1 MEVKEENIPNFIKEK
16 LEKNIDYYVLKNFYK
31 NSYIK
36 SLYFKVNNVVFVAI
50 ISEPLSKY
58 NLIFDSFKNIKESE
72 YLERFGVYSSN
83 FELIYGFNGPDVF
96 KDDSYIKKLNDN
108 SYIENSESNYL
119 VYIYKKLIFEDENER
134 FGPIF
139 ITITFDFFNLYF
151 QVYLRNILTLLVG
164 LVLVF
169 LIWIFSNRLAK
180 PYVKL
185 SKEFIKNLK
194 IFSSNYIPM
203 DINGTTIEIDEL
215 RNVIEVYNNMA
226 KKVSEEINKEKIL
239 TEKLNKNIIELEKLN
254 KELEEAYIHFAT
266 KLSEIAEIYD
276 EQTGNHIKR
285 VGMMAEFITIK
296 LGQPRDFVKQ
306 IKFFAPLHDIGKIK
320 VPREILLKNGPLTD
334 EEWEIVKNHT
344 IYGAEIIGEKPFLK
358 MARNIALFHHEN
370 YDGSGYPFGLK
381 GNNIPLEA
389 AITKI
394 CDVYDA
400 LRTKRSYKNEYSH
413 EESIRILKEGDNRT
427 KPSHFN
433 PKVLKVFL
441 ENEKSIKMLWEMVNK
456 GGFIDHS

>member
-1 MEVKEENIPNFIKEK
+1 M
-16 LEKNIDYYVLKNFYK
+16 
-31 NSYIK
+31 
-36 SLYFKVNNVVFVAI
+36 
-50 ISEPLSKY
+50 
-58 NLIFDSFKNIKESE
+58 
-72 YLERFGVYSSN
+72 
-83 FELIYGFNGPDVF
+83 
-96 KDDSYIKKLNDN
+96 NDN

-276 EQTGNHIKR
+276 EQTGNHIER
-285 VGMMAEFITIK
+285 VGILAEFIAIK
-296 LGQPRDFVKQ
+296 LGQPRDFSKK
-306 IKFFAPLHDIGKIK
+306 IKIYAPLHDIGKIK
-320 VPREILLKNGPLTD
+320 VPREILLKKGPLTD
-334 EEWEIVKNHT
+334 EEFKIMKNHT

-413 EESIRILKEGDNRT
+413 EESIRILKEGDNKT